1 MKGNFF
7 LVKNLS
13 KSEIF
18 NVKTEIFNVKNKD
31 IFFKSIQKE
40 SL

>member
-18 NVKTEIFNVKNKD
+18 NVKTEIFNVKNKNL
-31 IFFKSIQKE
+31 FLNQFKKE